1 MKPKA
6 NLFLKPAI
14 LAASIIAT
22 LGQASNAAT
31 FFWDGG
37 TVNITTAGNAA
48 SNPAAN
54 GTWDSGG
61 GTGIKNWDVAPTGS
75 AHVAWSNSFSDTAS
89 FAGTAR
95 TVTVNGTV
103 QVGTISVLPTTGS
116 YIFSSGTAPG
126 TLSFSGGNID
136 VNTTTASQFNS
147 GLSGSLV
154 YNATGN
160 TSNTGA
166 TNGIGVISAN
176 NTGLTSFELNSGGV
190 NNQLLVSNAG
200 ALGPATST
208 VKLTKGVAGLS
219 AVAGTTYNAWPTT
232 FAGGILRLRIT
243 GTSTYAGN
251 GTLTAN
257 TDFATIAG
265 ATLNYSGTIDLGSN
279 TLNLAPSTATGA
291 ITLSGVV
298 SGTGN
303 LQAKDS
309 SGVGS
314 NGLGISSLTGT
325 NTYSGSTTVT
335 TGTLALT
342 GSGSINSSSG
352 ITVNG
357 SGTKFLQTSSVAVT
371 PTVTLTNGTLT
382 GSGTVNTVNVG
393 AGTGGIITNNNGS
406 AGAALTIGNLSLSG
420 VANINL
426 FSNSA
431 SADLVVGTITN
442 NSTAGQVTI
451 TANNPGGWVSG
462 TTYNL
467 INYTTLGG
475 TGGNNFGQVV
485 NGLSARQSAT
495 WIDTGSAIQIS
506 VNGDKPYWVGD
517 TDNNWNTTTTNNWK
531 LVTGGGYVTFLAGDD
546 VVFNDNAT
554 AAGPITVNIDA
565 ADVSTNLITVD
576 NTTKD
581 YTIDSGGG
589 FWIAAGSLTKSGT
602 GSLTLNT
609 ENKYTGGTTLNAGTL
624 NLGKSTALGASGSLV
639 INGGTIDNTSG
650 AAITT
655 PNYVR
660 TFNGNFTF
668 TGSND
673 LNLGT
678 GATSLGSASGGVR
691 AITTTAGILTLG
703 GVISDGSGA
712 SGITKSG
719 NGSLVLSGVSTY
731 SGAVTVNAGTLKL
744 GASGTSLANGALGS
758 NASGTTV
765 QSGATLDFGGF
776 ITYAESI
783 TVSGTGV
790 GGNGALI
797 NTGVDQINAAQHV
810 TLAADSIF
818 GGSGRW
824 DIRQNSAAP
833 TFNMGGFALTKTGS
847 NRVSLVGTTVSNPG
861 NIDVTQGTFS
871 IQTST
876 SMGGDATK
884 SITVRNGATLSSFQ
898 SANPVTWSLNLEDN
912 STLYGESSTTS
923 TQNIWSG
930 PVALSAGAVTFKADG
945 IMTVSGV
952 VSGTGASIVKSNGS
966 VVFLTNANT
975 YDGSTTINNGS
986 IIAQN
991 PSAIGTGSTVT
1002 VNSGGRLEL
1011 ENLTISG
1018 KSITISG
1025 DGGNFWGPL
1034 QGRSGT
1040 SVWPGNVTVAAN
1052 NTRIGAAAGAT
1063 LQVSGVIDSGVN
1075 PYSLILRPADATST
1089 VILSGA
1095 NTYPGPTTI
1104 IGGVVSVSS
1113 INSVAGGSAS
1123 SSLGAPTTVANGTI
1137 SIGTTTGTGVTG
1149 TLRYTGTGE
1158 TTDRVVDLSG
1168 LTFTSVL
1175 DQSGPSGLL
1184 KFTSDFT
1191 STSAGSKAL
1200 TLQGSTAGVGE
1211 IAGAIVDNS
1220 STNKT
1225 SVAKGGTGTWTLS
1238 GNNPFTGGVQING
1251 GVLAITKS
1259 TSLGVGPKTVTI
1271 TGPASVDK
1279 LLELNGSSGDITLAS
1294 DISFSTSGL
1303 NGVIRNVAGNNTIN
1317 GAISL
1322 TSGNGNSKII
1332 SNGGSLTLAGNIA
1345 TVGSAG
1351 ALRVLDLDGTSTG
1364 ANTVSGTISNGGGFL
1379 THLTKSGSGSWTLT
1393 NSNPYTGPTTVNGG
1407 VLSLGA
1413 SASIA
1418 SSTSLAIAA
1427 GAKLNTTAQSS
1438 FALSGTQPVTFA
1450 LDSAGSGSSGQIDAA
1465 GLDITSA
1472 VVNFTVT
1479 GTLDDAAY
1487 VLASYTS
1494 KTGTAFASVTPPSGY
1509 AVDYAYNSGTQIA
1522 LVKSGYSSW
1531 IGGFTGLADTTEG
1544 GDPDFDGMK
1553 NVLEYV
1559 LNGNPGTSDP
1569 SILPLL
1575 DASGAN
1581 FVFSFTRRTDSANDT
1596 TQVFEH
1602 STDLSTWTSVN
1613 ITGTPGSEVSFG
1625 TPSGGLQT
1633 VTVTIPKGSASKLFG
1648 RLKVSK

>member
-6 NLFLKPAI
+6 SLFLRPAVLSTAVF
-14 LAASIIAT
+14 LALNPLSSAAT
-22 LGQASNAAT
+22 LY
-31 FFWDGG
+31 WDGG
-37 TVNITTAGNAA
+37 TANIATAGNAA
-48 SNPAAN
+48 SNPGAN
-54 GTWDSGG
+54 GSWDSGG
-61 GTGIKNWDVAPTGS
+61 GTGIKNWDVAPSGS

-89 FAGTAR
+89 FGGAAK
-95 TVTVNGTV
+95 TVTVSGTV
-103 QVGTISVLPTTGS
+103 QVGTLSILPTSGT
-116 YIFSSGTAPG
+116 YIFNSG
-126 TLSFSGGNID
+126 TLSFSNGIID
-136 VNTTTASQFNS
+136 VNTSTATQLNS
-147 GLSGSLV
+147 ALTGSLV
-154 YNATGN
+154 LNATGN
-160 TSNTGA
+160 TSNTG
-166 TNGIGVISAN
+166 TSGGIGTITAN
-176 NTGLTSFELNSGGV
+176 NTGLTSFELNTGGT

-219 AVAGTTYNAWPTT
+219 ALAGTTYNAWPTT

-265 ATLNYSGTIDLGSN
+265 ATLNYSGTIDLGAN
-279 TLNLAPSTATGA
+279 TLALAPASATGA
-291 ITLSGVV
+291 ITLSNVV
-298 SGTGN
+298 SGSGN
-303 LQAKDS
+303 LQTRNNT
-309 SGVGS
+309 GVGS
-314 NGLGISSLTGT
+314 DGAGTSTLTNT
-325 NTYSGSTTVT
+325 NTYTGTTTVT
-335 TGTLALT
+335 NGTLALS

-357 SGTKFLQTSSVAVT
+357 SGTKFLQNSSVAVT

-382 GSGTVNTVNVG
+382 GNGTVNTVSVG

-431 SADLVVGTITN
+431 AADLVVGTLTN

-451 TANNPGGWVSG
+451 TANNPTGWVSG

-475 TGGNNFGQVV
+475 SGGNNFAQVV

-517 TDNNWNTTTTNNWK
+517 TDNNWNTTTINNWK

-554 AAGPITVNIDA
+554 PAGPITVNIDG

-581 YTIDSGGG
+581 YVIDSGGG
-589 FWIAAGSLTKSGT
+589 YWIATGSLTKSGT

-609 ENKYTGGTTLNAGTL
+609 ANKYTGGTTLNAGTL
-624 NLGKSTALGASGSLV
+624 NLGNTTALGASGSLV

-650 AAITT
+650 FPITT
-655 PNYVR
+655 PNYSR

-678 GATSLGSASGGVR
+678 GATSLGSAPGSVR
-691 AITTTAGILTLG
+691 TITTTAGTLTLG

-719 NGSLVLSGVSTY
+719 NGNLILSGVSTY
-731 SGAVTVNAGTLKL
+731 SGAVSVNAGTLKL

-776 ITYAESI
+776 NTYAESI
-783 TVSGTGV
+783 TVSGSGV

-797 NTGVDQINAAQHV
+797 NTGADQINAAQNV
-810 TLAADSIF
+810 TLAADTTF
-818 GGSGRW
+818 GGTNRW
-824 DIRQNSAAP
+824 DLRQNSAAP
-833 TFNMGGFALTKTGS
+833 TFNMGGFNLTKTGT
-847 NRVSLVGTTVSNPG
+847 NRMSLVGTAVSNPG
-861 NIDVTQGTFS
+861 NIDVVQGTFS

-876 SMGGDATK
+876 TMGGDATK

-898 SANPVTWSLNLEDN
+898 TTNPVTWSLNLEDN
-912 STLYGESSTTS
+912 STLYGESSSTS
-923 TQNIWSG
+923 TQNTWTG
-930 PVALSAGAVTFKADG
+930 PVALSAGTVTFKADG

-952 VSGTGASIVKSNGS
+952 VSGTGASLVKSNGS

-991 PSAIGTGSTVT
+991 ASALGTGSTVT
-1002 VNSGGRLEL
+1002 VNPGGRLEL
-1011 ENLTISG
+1011 ENLTITG

-1052 NTRIGAAAGAT
+1052 NARIGAAAGAS
-1063 LQVSGVIDSGVN
+1063 LEVSGVIDSGVN
-1075 PYSLILRPADATST
+1075 PYNVIFRPADATST
-1089 VILSGA
+1089 VIVSGA
-1095 NTYPGPTTI
+1095 NTYPGPTTV

-1113 INSVAGGSAS
+1113 INSVVGGTAS
-1123 SSLGAPTTVANGTI
+1123 SNLGAPTTAANGTI
-1137 SIGTTTGTGVTG
+1137 FIGAASGATG

-1158 TTDRVVDLSG
+1158 TTDRVVDLTG

-1191 STSAGSKAL
+1191 SSSAGSKAL
-1200 TLQGSTAGVGE
+1200 TLQGSTAGTGE
-1211 IAGAIVDNS
+1211 ISGAIVDNS
-1220 STNKT
+1220 ATNKT
-1225 SVAKGGTGTWTLS
+1225 SIIKNGTGTWTLS

-1251 GVLAITKS
+1251 GVLSITKS

-1271 TGPASVDK
+1271 TGPSGVDK

-1294 DISFSTSGL
+1294 DISFSTSSL

-1317 GAISL
+1317 GAFSL
-1322 TSGNGNSKII
+1322 TSGNGNTRII
-1332 SNGGSLTLAGNIA
+1332 SNGGSLTLNGNIA

-1351 ALRVLDLDGTSTG
+1351 AFRVFDLDGTSTA
-1364 ANTVSGTISNGGGFL
+1364 ANTVNGVISDGGGFK
-1379 THLTKSGSGSWTLT
+1379 THLTKSGSGNWTIT
-1393 NSNPYTGPTTVNGG
+1393 AASPYTGATTVNGG

-1413 SASIA
+1413 SASFTA
-1418 SSTSLAIAA
+1418 SSGISIAA
-1427 GAKLNTTAQSS
+1427 GASLNTTAQSS
-1438 FALSGTQPVTFA
+1438 FALSGSQPLTLA
-1450 LDSAGSGSSGQIDAA
+1450 LDATGSGSAGRIEAA
-1465 GLDITSA
+1465 GINIGSA
-1472 VVNFTVT
+1472 VVNFTIN

-1487 VLASYTS
+1487 VIASYTS

-1509 AVDYAYNSGTQIA
+1509 AIDYAYNGGTQIA

-1531 IGGFTGLADTTEG
+1531 IGGFTGLSDTTEA
-1544 GDPDFDGMK
+1544 GDPDFDGIK
-1553 NVLEYV
+1553 NLVEYV

-1569 SILPLL
+1569 SILPTL

-1581 FVFSFTRRTDSANDT
+1581 FVFSFSRLTDSANDT
-1596 TQVFEH
+1596 TQVFEY
-1602 STDLSTWTSVN
+1602 SGDLSSWTSVS
-1613 ITGTPGSEVSFG
+1613 ITGTPGPEVAFG
-1625 TPSGGLQT
+1625 TPSGGVQT
-1633 VTVTIPKGSASKLFG
+1633 VTVTIPKGTATKLFG
-1648 RLKVSK
+1648 RLKVTK